1 MLPLNWVS
9 SSMRDALDDYQQTRS
24 CQNLIAQVM
33 LQAIVDHL
41 SNVRRFGAE
50 AAMGSEPARWIMS
63 DEERPFGY
71 LWCCDALDLA
81 PDRLRAVMDDPSLIR
96 VARDRMKKA
105 RRTLSDGAC

>member
-41 SNVRRFGAE
+41 SNAEVTGAAE
-50 AAMGSEPARWIMS
+50 LSP
-63 DEERPFGY
+63 RPV
-71 LWCCDALDLA
+71 D
-81 PDRLRAVMDDPSLIR
+81 
-96 VARDRMKKA
+96 
-105 RRTLSDGAC
+105 